1 MSPMIAMYISMAY
14 FLCVYA
20 YILWNVTS
28 EKRINKHLAVSLYFS
43 SMLLIFLSVCFL
55 WYDTV
60 ISGPPIF
67 VYSVSVFYAVL
78 YVYLILKE
86 IAKDKEDEKKEIEE
100 LKRDI
105 QELKRQLQ

>member
-78 YVYLILKE
+78 YVYLMRETLKE
-86 IAKDKEDEKKEIEE
+86 IAINKEI
-100 LKRDI
+100 K
-105 QELKRQLQ
+105 ELKRQLK